1 MKCTNINN
9 LIIKMNERNY
19 SGEVLIK
26 KLFQLRLHFIKIKN
40 KTLNIKGLYI
50 IG

>member
-26 KLFQLRLHFIKIKN
+26 KTLLIEAAFYKN
-40 KTLNIKGLYI
+40 KK
-50 IG
+50 